1 MTFVRRILSPA
12 VLTSVC
18 IAAVAGMAPSAQAA
32 IARCQP
38 DEVAVWPNR
47 IHVRCEA
54 AIGGVLYFI
63 VPVSDA
69 PHAARMLSVISTA
82 VVAGRSMLLT
92 YEPSDTSGVA
102 LGCPANN
109 CRVLQGAAFGK

>member
-1 MTFVRRILSPA
+1 MKLIRPFFWVA
-12 VLTSVC
+12 VLMFTV
-18 IAAVAGMAPSAQAA
+18 AALDGATPAA
-32 IARCQP
+32 AATARCQP

-47 IHVRCEA
+47 IHVRCES
-54 AIGGVLYFI
+54 AIGGVLYFA

-69 PHAARMLSVISTA
+69 PHAARMLSLISTA
-82 VVAGRSMLLT
+82 VVAGRTMLVI

-109 CRVLQGAAFGK
+109 CRLLQGAAFGK